1 MSSVGRKTVKTEKP
15 DIDPGSKWYLDPGG
29 PRFITQQD
37 SWEVDGSTYVTLMD
51 ADRKEL
57 ARVIRY
63 DWTKTL
69 AVEQYRARIHPK
81 GWGQLLSRA
90 TFVLDPFEDGT
101 PIEKATRIPRI
112 LKPFVARRALDRERK
127 KAANERKAARKAA
140 REREAN
146 NKGT

>member
-1 MSSVGRKTVKTEKP
+1 MRSRSSTRGAGCSIDRAGVTFPAAKESVSAMSSVGRKTVKTEKP

-69 AVEQYRARIHPK
+69 AVEQYRAR
-81 GWGQLLSRA
+81 
-90 TFVLDPFEDGT
+90 
-101 PIEKATRIPRI
+101 
-112 LKPFVARRALDRERK
+112 
-127 KAANERKAARKAA
+127 
-140 REREAN
+140 
-146 NKGT
+146 